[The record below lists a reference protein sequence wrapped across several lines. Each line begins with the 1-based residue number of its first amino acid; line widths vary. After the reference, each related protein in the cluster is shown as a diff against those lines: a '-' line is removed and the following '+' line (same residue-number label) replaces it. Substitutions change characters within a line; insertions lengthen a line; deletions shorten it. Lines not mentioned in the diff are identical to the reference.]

1 MGRERK
7 RRRWRSARRNFALGR
22 GRRLPPFAEQQY
34 CPRGFSSRWRATI
47 DAREW
52 NAQLWAKR
60 GPGDRNRQRAKKQ
73 GPQTQRFWHW
83 TRPEDFRAPRWSKSF
98 RSEEHTSE
106 LQSHSDLVC
115 RLLLEKKNNK
125 ERNRIHLP
133 IETQQQA
140 HH

>member
-73 GPQTQRFWHW
+73 GPQTQRFG
-83 TRPEDFRAPRWSKSF
+83 TGPVLKISGPLDGPKVS
-98 RSEEHTSE
+98 
-106 LQSHSDLVC
+106 V
-115 RLLLEKKNNK
+115 EK
-125 ERNRIHLP
+125 
-133 IETQQQA
+133 A
-140 HH
+140 G